1 MPHILDFGSKFKI
14 EGIQEKHIPCQFII
28 NRPVILDFGS
38 EFEINQD
45 LECEDPIEEE

>member
-45 LECEDPIEEE
+45 LECEEPIEEE